1 MEMDEGKRRSE
12 QDRGAKAEALLRNPM
27 FQEAFQVLEEKY
39 MDAWKNSPVKATDDR
54 EKLFQMYQNLIA
66 VKGHLE
72 EVVNTGNL
80 AKLETTLR
88 R

>member
-1 MEMDEGKRRSE
+1 MDEGKRFKE
-12 QDRGAKAEALLRNPM
+12 QDRGAKAEALLRTPM
-27 FQEAFQVLEEKY
+27 LQEAFDVLEEKY
-39 MDAWKNSPVKATDDR
+39 IDAWKNSPVKAEADR
-54 EKLFQMYQNLIA
+54 EKLFQMYQNLLA

-80 AKLETTLR
+80 AKAELKSR

>member
-1 MEMDEGKRRSE
+1 MEDGKRRAE

-27 FQEAFQVLEEKY
+27 LQEAFDTLEQKY
-39 MDAWKNSPVKATDDR
+39 IDAWRNSPVTAEADR

-66 VKGHLE
+66 VRGHLQ

-80 AKLETTLR
+80 AKTEIELR

>member
-1 MEMDEGKRRSE
+1 MDGKRLEE

-27 FQEAFQVLEEKY
+27 LQEAFEMLEEKY
-39 MDAWKNSPVKATDDR
+39 LDAWKNSPVKATDDR

-80 AKLETTLR
+80 AKAQLK
-88 R
+88 

>member
-1 MEMDEGKRRSE
+1 MDEGKRRSE

-27 FQEAFQVLEEKY
+27 LQEAFDILEQKY
-39 MDAWKNSPVKATDDR
+39 IDAWRNSPVTAESDR

-66 VKGHLE
+66 VRGHLQ

-80 AKLETTLR
+80 AKTEIEMR